1 MQSPVME
8 EKMQQHNCQPFQ
20 VSWPTAIS
28 TTYSWPTA
36 ISTTYRQTVTHLLVL
51 LVRISSSNQLEIHCY
66 CHLLPTAWA
75 ASCHLRAL
83 QAPVL
88 LLLSLVQHQ
97 SHPVLLLLLLVQ
109 MPQKQKP
116 PWAVGKSLHVCF
128 AC

>member
-1 MQSPVME
+1 LPAIPGELAHRNKHDIQLAHRNKHNIQANCDTPAGVACPY
-8 EKMQQHNCQPFQ
+8 QQQQPAGD
-20 VSWPTAIS
+20 P
-28 TTYSWPTA
+28 
-36 ISTTYRQTVTHLLVL
+36 L
-51 LVRISSSNQLEIHCY
+51 
-66 CHLLPTAWA
+66 LLPPA
-75 ASCHLRAL
+75 ANCLGSFLSPSMAVDLRAL